1 MCAPNLLGVMG
12 VMSIDTEV
20 LAMVARCSRQA
31 YTTLTPL
38 LEMKLR
44 NAGEMHKTA
53 LRFYPALKELP
64 EDYTAAYCRML
75 VQHPVDYTL
84 DHAGIKAFV
93 LATLEGELLRTAIM
107 YIYPAMRSAE
117 GRRSIINATQLYE
130 NRHPKLAAAAASLRE
145 TVGRDMGLR
154 FVIRRNREAFCLVRP
169 KVV

>member
-12 VMSIDTEV
+12 VMSTDTEV

-38 LEMKLR
+38 LERKLR

-64 EDYTAAYCRML
+64 EDYTAAYYRKL

-84 DHAGIKAFV
+84 DHAWIQAFV
-93 LATLEGELLRTAIM
+93 LTTLKGELLGTAIM